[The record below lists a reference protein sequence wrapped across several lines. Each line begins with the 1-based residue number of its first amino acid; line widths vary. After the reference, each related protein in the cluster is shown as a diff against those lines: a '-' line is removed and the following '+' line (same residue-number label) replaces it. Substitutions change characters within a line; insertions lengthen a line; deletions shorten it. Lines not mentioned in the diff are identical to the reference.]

1 MSDFIVL
8 IRGLGV
14 LLGLAVLGV
23 VVTSITDG
31 LPMAAIE
38 IWLVGVL
45 SLLVLGVLL
54 LAPWRYIAPWR
65 FWWIPFALL
74 ILAFLGA
81 LAFLAPSIVWA
92 SYHSALGSIEI
103 LLGSGA
109 ILIYLAQLAAI
120 WYLRCQARQAGH
132 KTSVGTGTII
142 QH

>member
-23 VVTSITDG
+23 VVISITDG
-31 LPMAAIE
+31 LPTAAIE

-54 LAPWRYIAPWR
+54 LAPWRHIAPWR
-65 FWWIPFALL
+65 FWWMPFALL
-74 ILAFLGA
+74 ILAFFGSLV
-81 LAFLAPSIVWA
+81 FLTPSVVWA

-103 LLGSGA
+103 LLGSVA
-109 ILIYLAQLAAI
+109 ILICLAQLPAI
-120 WYLRCQARQAGH
+120 WYLRCQAGQAGH
-132 KTSVGTGTII
+132 KTIG
-142 QH
+142 